1 MIRPMARTITTV
13 VALSVLALSGTAAT
27 AARGEPGC
35 RAIGMEARQ
44 GETLCIP
51 TPAGQ
56 RMASCGM
63 VLNVSSWTF
72 LTEPCRPNGAEDT
85 APVQQPE
92 EQDSNG

>member
-1 MIRPMARTITTV
+1 MARTITTV
-13 VALSVLALSGTAAT
+13 VALGVLALSGTGIT
-27 AARGEPGC
+27 AASGEPGC

-51 TPAGQ
+51 TPDGQ

-72 LTEPCRPNGAEDT
+72 LTELCRPNGTDDS
-85 APVQQPE
+85 APEQQPE
-92 EQDSNG
+92 KQNSNG

>member
-1 MIRPMARTITTV
+1 MARTTTV
-13 VALSVLALSGTAAT
+13 LVALGLLALTGGGIT

-51 TPAGQ
+51 TPEGQ

-72 LTEPCRPNGAEDT
+72 LTEPCQPNGTDDM
-85 APVQQPE
+85 PVQEPE
-92 EQDSNG
+92 EQESNNG

>member
-1 MIRPMARTITTV
+1 MARTITTV
-13 VALSVLALSGTAAT
+13 VALGVLALSGAGITF
-27 AARGEPGC
+27 ARGEPGC

-44 GETLCIP
+44 GEKLCIP
-51 TPAGQ
+51 TPEGQ

-72 LTEPCRPNGAEDT
+72 LTEPCRPNGADDN

-92 EQDSNG
+92 GQNGNG